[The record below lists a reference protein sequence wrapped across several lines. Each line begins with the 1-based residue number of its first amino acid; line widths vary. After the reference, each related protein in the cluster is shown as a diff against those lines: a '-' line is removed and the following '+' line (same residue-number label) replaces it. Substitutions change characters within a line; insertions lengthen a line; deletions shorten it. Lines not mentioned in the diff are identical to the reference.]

1 MSRLSRLWIV
11 LVATLVA
18 FGPSASAATY
28 TVTDLGTLGGSR
40 SYAGAINARGDIV
53 GWSTLPGD
61 TARHAFLYQSR
72 SRRLVDLDARGAD
85 ASSSASAIN
94 DRGRIAGGIDVVGGQ
109 GASHAALFVRGRII
123 DLGTPL
129 GFPSAFAIAVNH
141 AGDTLIEAEVGF
153 AFVAGFL
160 LHHGRTV
167 ALPITSAWGLNDR
180 RQVVG
185 SVGPPPNVQR
195 AVVVDRNGLAGPVPG
210 LDTQLAGVATAI
222 NARGDVAGGYEVI
235 GGSTGGAF
243 LERDGVLADLGTLP
257 GGIAVA
263 LALNSHDQVVGKAFG
278 IGLGVG
284 EHAFLYDRPA
294 AILRCRT

>member
-1 MSRLSRLWIV
+1 VRSRAAETRKQREVVMGRLSRLWIV

-40 SYAGAINARGDIV
+40 SYAAAINARGDIV

-72 SRRLVDLDARGAD
+72 SHRFVDLDPRGAD

-94 DRGRIAGGIDVVGGQ
+94 HRGRIAGGIDVVGGQ

-129 GFPSAFAIAVNH
+129 GYPSAFAVAINH
-141 AGDTLIEAEVGF
+141 AGDTLIEAGVGF
-153 AFVAGFL
+153 ASVAGFL

-195 AVVVDRNGLAGPVPG
+195 ASWSIAMAWQAPC
-210 LDTQLAGVATAI
+210 Q
-222 NARGDVAGGYEVI
+222 
-235 GGSTGGAF
+235 GST
-243 LERDGVLADLGTLP
+243 P
-257 GGIAVA
+257 
-263 LALNSHDQVVGKAFG
+263 NSRASPPRSTRA
-278 IGLGVG
+278 
-284 EHAFLYDRPA
+284 EMSRA
-294 AILRCRT
+294 ATR